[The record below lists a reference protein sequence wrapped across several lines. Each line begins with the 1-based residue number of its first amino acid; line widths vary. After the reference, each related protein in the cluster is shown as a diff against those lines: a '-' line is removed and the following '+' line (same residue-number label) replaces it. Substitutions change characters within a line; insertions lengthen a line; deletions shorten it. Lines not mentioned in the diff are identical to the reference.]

1 MSLSSSNLIAVVGK
15 KGAGKDTLSEVLL
28 ARGYANVK
36 FAGGLKAMLA
46 TLLAYQGADEA
57 TIERMIE
64 GDLKEVPTPLLQGK
78 TPRHAMQTLGNEW
91 GRELIGKDLWV
102 DAMVKRLDNCP
113 KAVVT
118 DCRYPNELELL
129 RQRGASAVR
138 VRASDEKS
146 DDVHESE
153 AHIDS
158 LAVDAEFLNDKSE
171 GVHWSRAQFERF
183 LEETFN

>member
-1 MSLSSSNLIAVVGK
+1 MSLSSSSLIAVIGK
-15 KGAGKDTLSEVLL
+15 KGAGKDTLSEVLFE
-28 ARGYANVK
+28 RGYENVK

-57 TIERMIE
+57 TINRMIE

-91 GRELIGKDLWV
+91 GRELIGEDLWV
-102 DAMVKRLDNCP
+102 DAMVKRLDTCP

-118 DCRYPNELELL
+118 DCRYPNELALL
-129 RQRGASAVR
+129 RERGASAVR

-146 DDVHESE
+146 EDGHESE
-153 AHIDS
+153 AHIDN
-158 LAVDAEFLNDKSE
+158 LEVDAEFLNDKSE
-171 GVHWSRAQFERF
+171 GVFYGRMQFAAFIDRKE
-183 LEETFN
+183 